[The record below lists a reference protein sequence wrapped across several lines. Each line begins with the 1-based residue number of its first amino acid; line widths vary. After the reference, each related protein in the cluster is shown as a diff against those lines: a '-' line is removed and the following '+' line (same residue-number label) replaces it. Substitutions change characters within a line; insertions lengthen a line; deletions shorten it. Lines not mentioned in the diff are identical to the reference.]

1 MAFVRRL
8 WALERDAGGLCVLE
22 MEAAMVVCGNEGE
35 MEYNGVFFS
44 APTVVCGRRFI
55 GGVCVVGVVA
65 LGRCFAVRR
74 GNRPVGGAG
83 GGVEELTVQFK
94 WFLLLN

>member
-1 MAFVRRL
+1 V
-8 WALERDAGGLCVLE
+8 E

-35 MEYNGVFFS
+35 MEDNGVFLQC
-44 APTVVCGRRFI
+44 TD
-55 GGVCVVGVVA
+55 GVVWEVVRRGHVWDA
-65 LGRCFAVRR
+65 VRRGSPFAVRR

-83 GGVEELTVQFK
+83 GGVEELTVQVK